1 MGSKLKLGLF
11 INISKVPLLRD
22 LKVEIK
28 IYLDNFGKERSKG
41 EIKIHLFPQQN
52 LMANDQDD
60 TITCSFSLSQKW

>member
-11 INISKVPLLRD
+11 INISKVPLIRD

-28 IYLDNFGKERSKG
+28 IYLDNLGKERSEG

-52 LMANDQDD
+52 LMANDKYDP
-60 TITCSFSLSQKW
+60 ITCSFSLSQKW